1 MGTLYIVSTPIGNL
15 SDISIRALDA
25 LFSVDI
31 IACEDT
37 RRAGMLISELNKR
50 YGSAPEFVSRSQR
63 ADSSPKLLRYDDRTE
78 QTVTP
83 QLLDALNEGKS
94 VALISDAG
102 TPLISDPGYILIR
115 EARKHAAAVVSIPGA
130 SAVLTA
136 LTGSG
141 LPANTFFYLGYPPE
155 KQSRRIKLFRSLRD
169 VHILIDTTYVLYCA
183 PHKLASTLGDL
194 ELALGNVQIVIAREL
209 TKLHEEY
216 WSGSTSDALTYFQNP
231 KGEFVLLFHLP
242 DTVPNG

>member
-15 SDISIRALDA
+15 SDISIRAIET

-37 RRAGMLISELNKR
+37 RRAGLLLNELSKR
-50 YGSAPEFVSRSQR
+50 YGSVYELTSRSEGPGTTP
-63 ADSSPKLLRYDDRTE
+63 ALLRYDDRTE

-83 QLLDALNEGKS
+83 QILDALNEGKS

-115 EARKHAAAVVSIPGA
+115 EARKHEAVVVSVPGA

-155 KQSRRIKLFRSLRD
+155 KQSKRLKLFRSLSK
-169 VHILIDTTYVLYCA
+169 VHTLIDTTYVLYCA
-183 PHKLASTLGDL
+183 PHKLASTLEDL
-194 ELALGNVQIVIAREL
+194 QSALGNVQIVAAREL

-216 WSGSTSDALTYFQNP
+216 WTGSVIDARTYFQNP

-242 DTVPNG
+242 DTGLNG